1 MKSENRKTKDGTVKV
16 RLQRCTKERNPRWKL
31 KRNTSYEDGLKVAQD
46 QDESRSQEREC
57 SLPFQWNTTLESAK
71 K

>member
-31 KRNTSYEDGLKVAQD
+31 KRNTSYEDGLKVA
-46 QDESRSQEREC
+46 
-57 SLPFQWNTTLESAK
+57 
-71 K
+71 